1 MSCDPKHAYHGNT
14 ILVFRGIP
22 PNVGNFMFPL
32 ALHQATFPNKTNISL
47 LKKALET
54 VAFTELP
61 ILSVVEQLDFLKF
74 RKPKK
79 KQNQRRYLFYEPER
93 GGPLRD
99 PTYRGLVFTPE
110 IFGTTRPVFLKE
122 SAFKRV
128 PQKKQVG
135 PYCKC
140 LAL

>member
-1 MSCDPKHAYHGNT
+1 
-14 ILVFRGIP
+14 
-22 PNVGNFMFPL
+22 MFPL

-128 PQKKQVG
+128 PQKTK
-135 PYCKC
+135 
-140 LAL
+140 